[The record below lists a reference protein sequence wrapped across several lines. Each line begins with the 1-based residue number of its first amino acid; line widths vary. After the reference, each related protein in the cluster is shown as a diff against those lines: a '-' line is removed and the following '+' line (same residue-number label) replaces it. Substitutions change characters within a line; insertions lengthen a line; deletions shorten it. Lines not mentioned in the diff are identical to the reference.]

1 MALTPTN
8 RYMNTTA
15 TFNAVAVTGVK
26 SAQYNEGTEALME
39 GADFDLYPTTSGV
52 TMINPT
58 ITLRVLDAMN
68 TLGTTPVT
76 KHDLVVTVRDFTNG
90 VGAGGGGTTI
100 TMTNAYKS
108 QRSADFE
115 YRQLGTQSVSFHAA
129 STDGATSP
137 VAIAAL

>member
-1 MALTPTN
+1 MAATL

-15 TFNAVAVTGVK
+15 SFAATAITGVK

-68 TLGTTPVT
+68 TLSTAPGTTGA
-76 KHDLVVTVRDFTNG
+76 LVVTVRDFTNG
-90 VGAGGGGTTI
+90 ATASGGGKTI
-100 TMTNAYKS
+100 TMTGAYKS

-129 STDGATSP
+129 SSDGATSP